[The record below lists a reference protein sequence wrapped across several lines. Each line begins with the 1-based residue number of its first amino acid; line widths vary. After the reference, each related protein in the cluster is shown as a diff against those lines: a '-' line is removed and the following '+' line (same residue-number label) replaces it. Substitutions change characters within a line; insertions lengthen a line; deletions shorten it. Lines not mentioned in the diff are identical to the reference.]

1 MLTIEIITD
10 NRLDI
15 ESVQTTK
22 LPQKVSEIKIKDNSG
37 LVVKNIIFD
46 YEYVGLV
53 SNYCSCRLFLKRVT
67 DKAGE
72 ERHVYEFTYDRA
84 SSFRIKIQMPLMIGD
99 IIMVRLFRIDVG
111 VPNSSKEGNLIL
123 LMCLLIV

>member
-1 MLTIEIITD
+1 MIHDLENYVYSFSKINQKVLKKIVTDLLTIEIITD

-67 DKAGE
+67 DKGWG
-72 ERHVYEFTYDRA
+72 RTTRV
-84 SSFRIKIQMPLMIGD
+84 
-99 IIMVRLFRIDVG
+99 
-111 VPNSSKEGNLIL
+111 
-123 LMCLLIV
+123 

>member
-1 MLTIEIITD
+1 MPPLFQMHD

-84 SSFRIKIQMPLMIGD
+84 SKLPNKDSNA
-99 IIMVRLFRIDVG
+99 IDDTF
-111 VPNSSKEGNLIL
+111 
-123 LMCLLIV
+123 

>member
-1 MLTIEIITD
+1 MDSIVSPQKNKITFEYGEDYIYTQKQRQETIYHLVDAVPARFASGMIHDLENYVYSFSKINQKVLKKIVTDLLTIEIITD

-46 YEYVGLV
+46 
-53 SNYCSCRLFLKRVT
+53 
-67 DKAGE
+67 
-72 ERHVYEFTYDRA
+72 
-84 SSFRIKIQMPLMIGD
+84 
-99 IIMVRLFRIDVG
+99 
-111 VPNSSKEGNLIL
+111 
-123 LMCLLIV
+123 